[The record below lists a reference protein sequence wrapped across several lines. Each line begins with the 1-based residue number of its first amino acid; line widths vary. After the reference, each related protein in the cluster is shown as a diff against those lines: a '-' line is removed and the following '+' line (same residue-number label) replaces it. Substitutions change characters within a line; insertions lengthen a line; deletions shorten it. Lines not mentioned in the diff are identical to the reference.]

1 MFGLGWAGLG
11 WAGLR
16 LLCEL
21 TEPIVEGDVSQRS
34 RDMDECWTYV
44 FLIGLEFVEFIPPA
58 TTYIYLIAFVYAIKQ
73 ISVVAG
79 TCPLGKVVEESR
91 LLLCRD
97 IWCLRLQLNTL
108 EPRYC

>member
-1 MFGLGWAGLG
+1 MLDL
-11 WAGLR
+11 
-16 LLCEL
+16 
-21 TEPIVEGDVSQRS
+21 
-34 RDMDECWTYV
+34 

-97 IWCLRLQLNTL
+97 IWCTEASIKHSRTPGLSC
-108 EPRYC
+108 YSMAH